1 MMQYL
6 IDGLVAR
13 QLSNAELVS
22 AIEGLVK
29 SIGMTQVGP
38 VHVEPYEGY
47 DMGAS
52 AVAFIAAPKKQA
64 IVLLKESHIAV
75 NYWHEKIRADVFSCK
90 DFSPQVALAFCVKA
104 FLINKVTRSQL
115 IIRGFGEEVAGC
127 PVESAPPRP
136 GIHGRPLRPGER
148 IEHRF

>member
-1 MMQYL
+1 MQYL
-6 IDGLVAR
+6 IDGLVVR

-22 AIEGLVK
+22 AIEGLVE
-29 SIGMTQVGP
+29 SIGMTQVGD
-38 VHVEPYEGY
+38 VIVQPYEGY
-47 DMGAS
+47 DYGAS
-52 AVAFIAAPKKQA
+52 AFVHIAAAVP
-64 IVLLKESHIAV
+64 LKESHIALD
-75 NYWHEKIRADVFSCK
+75 YMYKEIAMDIFSCK

-115 IIRGFGEEVAGC
+115 ITRGFGEEVGGC